1 MKDETKIVHA
11 GRDGAAHFG
20 AVNTPVYHASTIL
33 FPTLAAL
40 EAAPRTRIR
49 YGRRGTPTLFAL
61 EDAIAALEGGAG
73 AAVLPSGLAAAG
85 LALLACLKAGDHVLI
100 TDSVYD
106 PVRDFADRVLTTLGI
121 EVQYYD
127 PLIGAG
133 IKGLM
138 RANTRA
144 VYCESP
150 GSLTLE
156 VQDLPAIA
164 AAAHEGGAHAGGAS
178 VIADNTWGTPLLLK
192 PLRLGADIVVHSAT
206 KYIGG
211 HSDLMLGVLVANES
225 TVRKVKQTAGLFG
238 QTAGP
243 DDVFMAL
250 RGLRTLKAR
259 LDRHSA
265 SARRVAAWLATRPE
279 VARVL
284 DPALPSFPGHALWRR
299 DFAGASGLFSVLL
312 AGDWK
317 KPALAAMLDGMQLF
331 KMGYSW
337 GGFESLI
344 LPVDVGKHRS
354 ATRWSSPGQLL
365 RLSIGLED
373 PDELIADLA
382 AGFARLTEA
391 RT

>member
-1 MKDETKIVHA
+1 MKDETKLVHA
-11 GRDGAAHFG
+11 GRDAAAHFG

-40 EAAPRTRIR
+40 EAAPKARIR

-61 EDAIAALEGGAG
+61 EDAMTELDGGAG
-73 AAVLPSGLAAAG
+73 AVVLPSGLAACG
-85 LALLACLKAGDHVLI
+85 MALVACLAAGDHVLI

-106 PVRDFADRVLTTLGI
+106 PVRDFADRILTTLGI
-121 EVQYYD
+121 EVEYYD
-127 PLIGAG
+127 PLIGGG
-133 IKGLM
+133 IAKRL
-138 RANTRA
+138 RPNTRA

-150 GSLTLE
+150 GSHSFE
-156 VQDLPAIA
+156 IQDLPAIA
-164 AAAHEGGAHAGGAS
+164 LAAHKGGAY
-178 VIADNTWGTPLLLK
+178 VIADNTYGTPLLTK
-192 PLRLGADIVVHSAT
+192 PLALGADIVVHAAT

-211 HSDLMLGVLVANES
+211 HSDLMLGVLVANEA

-265 SARRVAAWLATRPE
+265 SARKVAAWLKSRAE

-284 DPALPSFPGHALWRR
+284 DPALPDFPSHALWKR
-299 DFAGASGLFSVLL
+299 DFTGASGMLSFVL
-312 AGDWK
+312 ARDWP
-317 KPALAAMLDGMQLF
+317 KPALAAMLDHMALF

-344 LPVDVGKHRS
+344 LPFEIAKYRS
-354 ATRWSSPGQLL
+354 ATKWTAPGPLL
-365 RLSIGLED
+365 RLSVGLED
-373 PDELIADLA
+373 ADELIADLA
-382 AGFARLTEA
+382 AGFARLNGAEH
-391 RT
+391 